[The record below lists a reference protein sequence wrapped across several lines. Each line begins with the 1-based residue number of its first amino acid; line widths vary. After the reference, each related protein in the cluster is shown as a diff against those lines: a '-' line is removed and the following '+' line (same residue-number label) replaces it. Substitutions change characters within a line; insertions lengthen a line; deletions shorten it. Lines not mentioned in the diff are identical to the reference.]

1 MKKGL
6 LTIFIIVTCVF
17 LSECK
22 KDPKPDVFRVTEV
35 DVDASY
41 KTAEINGSYTFS
53 VIPDDM
59 KIVYGEKDDLTDA
72 ISSKVNV
79 GESAF
84 HVNIN
89 NLSTET
95 KYYYCFECYSSHSS
109 TRSEVHSFVTLKAEK
124 PVVETGAVENITL
137 TFATCGGNVVSDCGA
152 DVTERGVCWST
163 SQNPTINDNKTSD
176 GAGIGTYNSSITG
189 LNKNTTYYVRA
200 YASNSVGTAYGDE
213 KSFTTADE
221 VLVPVVATISVDG
234 ITQTE
239 AECKAEVV
247 TDGGASVTERGVCW
261 STSPN
266 PTINDNITTNGNGTG
281 TFTSNLINLT
291 ANTTYYV
298 RAYANNSAGT
308 GYGNEISFTTLKD
321 IVKPTVKTNEVSSVV
336 QDAAI
341 CGGVVIVDGGA
352 EVTARGVCWSTSQNP
367 TINGSHT
374 DDGTGEGDFT
384 STITGLTAGTT
395 YYVRAYATNEKGT
408 SYGEEK
414 SFMTSIY
421 MDLPILTTK
430 EIDDITETSATS
442 GGEVVSD
449 GGAPVIARGICWSIS
464 QDPTI
469 DDNDGMTTDGN
480 GTGTFTSDLVNL
492 TANTTYYVRAYA
504 TNEKG
509 TSYGDEISFTTE
521 EEDEEGCEPD
531 GEIAGHYYVDLGL
544 PSGVK
549 WATCNVGASS
559 PEDYGDY
566 FAWGET
572 SPKAEYTWGNS
583 VTYGE
588 QMSDISGNAQY
599 DAATANWGGS
609 WRMPT
614 KEQMEEL
621 VEHCEWE
628 WTEVNGVNG
637 AKVIGT
643 NGSCIFLPAAGVRD
657 GSSLGYDGDF
667 GHYWSS
673 TPNDYDYDS
682 DAYILDFG
690 DGYESVNWTNYRYF
704 GLTVR
709 PISGGNTTE
718 PTLPTVTT
726 SSVTDVTTNSA
737 ISGGNVTSDGG
748 ATVTARG
755 ICWSTSQNPTIDDND
770 GMTTDG
776 NGTGTFTSDLVNLT
790 ANTTYYVR
798 AYATNVMGTAYG
810 EQRSFTTEEEEAELT
825 PPTVITSEVIDIT
838 ETTAVSGGNVTDDG
852 GATVTARGICW
863 STSHNPTI
871 DDNDGITTDGN
882 GTGTFT
888 SNLINLTANT
898 TYYVRAYATNEKG
911 TSYGDEMS
919 FTTEE
924 EDEEGCEPDGEIAG
938 HYYVDLGLPSGVKWA
953 TCNVGASSPEDYGD
967 YFAWGE
973 TSPKAEYT
981 WENSVTFGEQM
992 SDISGNAQYD
1002 AATANWGG
1010 SWRMPTREQMEELVV
1025 HCEWEWTQVNGVY
1038 GSKVIGPNGSCIF
1051 LPAAGRRH
1059 GSSLDLDGS
1068 YGYYWSSTPDDYS
1081 YDYRAYDLYFS
1092 NGHEYVNWSYDRC
1105 TGLTVRPLTE

>member
-137 TFATCGGNVVSDCGA
+137 NFATCGGNVVSDCGA
-152 DVTERGVCWST
+152 D
-163 SQNPTINDNKTSD
+163 
-176 GAGIGTYNSSITG
+176 
-189 LNKNTTYYVRA
+189 
-200 YASNSVGTAYGDE
+200 
-213 KSFTTADE
+213 
-221 VLVPVVATISVDG
+221 
-234 ITQTE
+234 
-239 AECKAEVV
+239 
-247 TDGGASVTERGVCW
+247 VTERGVCW

-341 CGGVVIVDGGA
+341 CGGVVIDDGGA

-395 YYVRAYATNEKGT
+395 YYVRAYATNVMGT
-408 SYGEEK
+408 AYGEQR
-414 SFMTSIY
+414 SFATTSEEVL
-421 MDLPILTTK
+421 LPTVITEEVT
-430 EIDDITETSATS
+430 DITTDSATS
-442 GGEVVSD
+442 GGNVTSD
-449 GGAPVIARGICWSIS
+449 GGATVTARGVCWSTS
-464 QDPTI
+464 QNPTI

-480 GTGTFTSDLVNL
+480 GTGSFTSNIPNL
-492 TANTTYYVRAYA
+492 APNTRYYVRTYA
-504 TNEKG
+504 TNSAG
-509 TSYGDEISFTTE
+509 TGYGDEISFTTE
-521 EEDEEGCEPD
+521 EEEEEGCEPD

-572 SPKAEYTWGNS
+572 SPKVVYDWDTYLHWNDLDGDGYCD
-583 VTYGE
+583 YGE
-588 QMSDISGNAQY
+588 PTINSDISGNVQY
-599 DAATANWGGS
+599 DAATANWGGN

-614 KEQMEEL
+614 KDEMQEL
-621 VEHCEWE
+621 V
-628 WTEVNGVNG
+628 
-637 AKVIGT
+637 
-643 NGSCIFLPAAGVRD
+643 D
-657 GSSLGYDGDF
+657 
-667 GHYWSS
+667 
-673 TPNDYDYDS
+673 
-682 DAYILDFG
+682 
-690 DGYESVNWTNYRYF
+690 
-704 GLTVR
+704 
-709 PISGGNTTE
+709 
-718 PTLPTVTT
+718 
-726 SSVTDVTTNSA
+726 
-737 ISGGNVTSDGG
+737 
-748 ATVTARG
+748 
-755 ICWSTSQNPTIDDND
+755 
-770 GMTTDG
+770 
-776 NGTGTFTSDLVNLT
+776 
-790 ANTTYYVR
+790 
-798 AYATNVMGTAYG
+798 
-810 EQRSFTTEEEEAELT
+810 
-825 PPTVITSEVIDIT
+825 
-838 ETTAVSGGNVTDDG
+838 
-852 GATVTARGICW
+852 
-863 STSHNPTI
+863 
-871 DDNDGITTDGN
+871 
-882 GTGTFT
+882 
-888 SNLINLTANT
+888 
-898 TYYVRAYATNEKG
+898 
-911 TSYGDEMS
+911 
-919 FTTEE
+919 
-924 EDEEGCEPDGEIAG
+924 
-938 HYYVDLGLPSGVKWA
+938 
-953 TCNVGASSPEDYGD
+953 
-967 YFAWGE
+967 
-973 TSPKAEYT
+973 
-981 WENSVTFGEQM
+981 
-992 SDISGNAQYD
+992 
-1002 AATANWGG
+1002 
-1010 SWRMPTREQMEELVV
+1010 
-1025 HCEWEWTQVNGVY
+1025 HCEWEWTQVNGVN

-1051 LPAAGRRH
+1051 LPAAGLRYGTSLTNDGNY
-1059 GSSLDLDGS
+1059 GSC
-1068 YGYYWSSTPDDYS
+1068 WSSTPYVS
-1081 YDYRAYDLYFS
+1081 YASHLSFYDGDEGVYGS
-1092 NGHEYVNWSYDRC
+1092 NRYYGQ
-1105 TGLTVRPLTE
+1105 TVRPISE

>member
-163 SQNPTINDNKTSD
+163 S
-176 GAGIGTYNSSITG
+176 
-189 LNKNTTYYVRA
+189 
-200 YASNSVGTAYGDE
+200 
-213 KSFTTADE
+213 
-221 VLVPVVATISVDG
+221 
-234 ITQTE
+234 
-239 AECKAEVV
+239 
-247 TDGGASVTERGVCW
+247 
-261 STSPN
+261 PN

-341 CGGVVIVDGGA
+341 CGGVVIDDGGA

-395 YYVRAYATNEKGT
+395 YYVRAYATNVMGT
-408 SYGEEK
+408 AYGEQR
-414 SFMTSIY
+414 SFATTSEEVL
-421 MDLPILTTK
+421 LPTVITEEVT
-430 EIDDITETSATS
+430 DITTDSATS
-442 GGEVVSD
+442 GGNVTSD
-449 GGAPVIARGICWSIS
+449 GGATVTARGVCWSTS
-464 QDPTI
+464 QNPTI

-480 GTGTFTSDLVNL
+480 GTGSFTSNIPNL
-492 TANTTYYVRAYA
+492 APNTRYYVRAYA
-504 TNEKG
+504 TNSAG
-509 TSYGDEISFTTE
+509 TGYGDEISFTTE
-521 EEDEEGCEPD
+521 EEEEEGCEPD

-572 SPKAEYTWGNS
+572 SPKVVYDWDTYLHWNDLDGDGYCD
-583 VTYGE
+583 YGE
-588 QMSDISGNAQY
+588 PTINSDISGNVQY
-599 DAATANWGGS
+599 DAATANWGGN

-614 KEQMEEL
+614 KDEMQEL
-621 VEHCEWE
+621 V
-628 WTEVNGVNG
+628 
-637 AKVIGT
+637 
-643 NGSCIFLPAAGVRD
+643 D
-657 GSSLGYDGDF
+657 
-667 GHYWSS
+667 
-673 TPNDYDYDS
+673 
-682 DAYILDFG
+682 
-690 DGYESVNWTNYRYF
+690 
-704 GLTVR
+704 
-709 PISGGNTTE
+709 
-718 PTLPTVTT
+718 
-726 SSVTDVTTNSA
+726 
-737 ISGGNVTSDGG
+737 
-748 ATVTARG
+748 
-755 ICWSTSQNPTIDDND
+755 
-770 GMTTDG
+770 
-776 NGTGTFTSDLVNLT
+776 
-790 ANTTYYVR
+790 
-798 AYATNVMGTAYG
+798 
-810 EQRSFTTEEEEAELT
+810 
-825 PPTVITSEVIDIT
+825 
-838 ETTAVSGGNVTDDG
+838 
-852 GATVTARGICW
+852 
-863 STSHNPTI
+863 
-871 DDNDGITTDGN
+871 
-882 GTGTFT
+882 
-888 SNLINLTANT
+888 
-898 TYYVRAYATNEKG
+898 
-911 TSYGDEMS
+911 
-919 FTTEE
+919 
-924 EDEEGCEPDGEIAG
+924 
-938 HYYVDLGLPSGVKWA
+938 
-953 TCNVGASSPEDYGD
+953 
-967 YFAWGE
+967 
-973 TSPKAEYT
+973 
-981 WENSVTFGEQM
+981 
-992 SDISGNAQYD
+992 
-1002 AATANWGG
+1002 
-1010 SWRMPTREQMEELVV
+1010 
-1025 HCEWEWTQVNGVY
+1025 HCEWEWTQVNGVN

-1051 LPAAGRRH
+1051 LPAAGIRYGTSLTNDGNY
-1059 GSSLDLDGS
+1059 GSC
-1068 YGYYWSSTPDDYS
+1068 WSSTPYDS
-1081 YDYRAYDLYFS
+1081 YASHLSFYDGDEGVYGS
-1092 NGHEYVNWSYDRC
+1092 NRYYGQ
-1105 TGLTVRPLTE
+1105 TVRPISE

>member
-41 KTAEINGSYTFS
+41 RTAEINGSYTFS

-59 KIVYGEKDDLTDA
+59 KIIYGEKDDLTDA

-137 TFATCGGNVVSDCGA
+137 NFATCGGNVVSDCGA

-163 SQNPTINDNKTSD
+163 SQ
-176 GAGIGTYNSSITG
+176 
-189 LNKNTTYYVRA
+189 
-200 YASNSVGTAYGDE
+200 
-213 KSFTTADE
+213 
-221 VLVPVVATISVDG
+221 
-234 ITQTE
+234 
-239 AECKAEVV
+239 
-247 TDGGASVTERGVCW
+247 
-261 STSPN
+261 N

-341 CGGVVIVDGGA
+341 CGGVVIDDGGA

-430 EIDDITETSATS
+430 EIEDITETSATS

-449 GGAPVIARGICWSIS
+449 GGAPVIARGICWS
-464 QDPTI
+464 
-469 DDNDGMTTDGN
+469 
-480 GTGTFTSDLVNL
+480 
-492 TANTTYYVRAYA
+492 
-504 TNEKG
+504 
-509 TSYGDEISFTTE
+509 
-521 EEDEEGCEPD
+521 
-531 GEIAGHYYVDLGL
+531 
-544 PSGVK
+544 
-549 WATCNVGASS
+549 
-559 PEDYGDY
+559 
-566 FAWGET
+566 
-572 SPKAEYTWGNS
+572 
-583 VTYGE
+583 
-588 QMSDISGNAQY
+588 
-599 DAATANWGGS
+599 
-609 WRMPT
+609 
-614 KEQMEEL
+614 
-621 VEHCEWE
+621 
-628 WTEVNGVNG
+628 
-637 AKVIGT
+637 
-643 NGSCIFLPAAGVRD
+643 
-657 GSSLGYDGDF
+657 
-667 GHYWSS
+667 
-673 TPNDYDYDS
+673 
-682 DAYILDFG
+682 
-690 DGYESVNWTNYRYF
+690 
-704 GLTVR
+704 
-709 PISGGNTTE
+709 
-718 PTLPTVTT
+718 
-726 SSVTDVTTNSA
+726 
-737 ISGGNVTSDGG
+737 
-748 ATVTARG
+748 
-755 ICWSTSQNPTIDDND
+755 TSQNPTLDDND

-825 PPTVITSEVIDIT
+825 PPIVITSEVIDVT

-863 STSHNPTI
+863 SISQNPTI

-888 SNLINLTANT
+888 SDLINLTANT

-911 TSYGDEMS
+911 TSYGDEIS

-924 EDEEGCEPDGEIAG
+924 EEEEGCEPDGEIAG

-973 TSPKAEYT
+973 TSPKAEYS
-981 WENSVTFGEQM
+981 WENSVTNGEEM
-992 SDISGNAQYD
+992 SDISGYAQYD

-1010 SWRMPTREQMEELVV
+1010 SWRMPTKEQMEELVE
-1025 HCEWEWTQVNGVY
+1025 HCEWEWTQVNGVN
-1038 GSKVIGPNGSCIF
+1038 GAKVIGPNGSCIF
-1051 LPAAGRRH
+1051 LPAAGFRD
-1059 GSSLDLDGS
+1059 GSSFFHDG
-1068 YGYYWSSTPDDYS
+1068 YDGFYWSSTP
-1081 YDYRAYDLYFS
+1081 YDYYYDLNYAYNLYFIT
-1092 NGHEYVNWSYDRC
+1092 GDEDVNLSYRYY
-1105 TGLTVRPLTE
+1105 GLTVRPITE

>member
-1 MKKGL
+1 MKKSL
-6 LTIFIIVTCVF
+6 LTIFVIAICVF

-41 KTAEINGSYTFS
+41 RTAEINGSYTFS

-163 SQNPTINDNKTSD
+163 S
-176 GAGIGTYNSSITG
+176 
-189 LNKNTTYYVRA
+189 
-200 YASNSVGTAYGDE
+200 
-213 KSFTTADE
+213 
-221 VLVPVVATISVDG
+221 
-234 ITQTE
+234 
-239 AECKAEVV
+239 
-247 TDGGASVTERGVCW
+247 
-261 STSPN
+261 PN

-321 IVKPTVKTNEVSSVV
+321 IVKPMVKTNEVSSVV

-572 SPKAEYTWGNS
+572 SPKAEYTWENS

-628 WTEVNGVNG
+628 WTQVNGVNC
-637 AKVIGT
+637 A
-643 NGSCIFLPAAGVRD
+643 
-657 GSSLGYDGDF
+657 
-667 GHYWSS
+667 
-673 TPNDYDYDS
+673 
-682 DAYILDFG
+682 
-690 DGYESVNWTNYRYF
+690 
-704 GLTVR
+704 
-709 PISGGNTTE
+709 
-718 PTLPTVTT
+718 
-726 SSVTDVTTNSA
+726 
-737 ISGGNVTSDGG
+737 
-748 ATVTARG
+748 
-755 ICWSTSQNPTIDDND
+755 
-770 GMTTDG
+770 
-776 NGTGTFTSDLVNLT
+776 
-790 ANTTYYVR
+790 
-798 AYATNVMGTAYG
+798 
-810 EQRSFTTEEEEAELT
+810 
-825 PPTVITSEVIDIT
+825 
-838 ETTAVSGGNVTDDG
+838 
-852 GATVTARGICW
+852 
-863 STSHNPTI
+863 
-871 DDNDGITTDGN
+871 
-882 GTGTFT
+882 
-888 SNLINLTANT
+888 
-898 TYYVRAYATNEKG
+898 
-911 TSYGDEMS
+911 
-919 FTTEE
+919 
-924 EDEEGCEPDGEIAG
+924 
-938 HYYVDLGLPSGVKWA
+938 
-953 TCNVGASSPEDYGD
+953 
-967 YFAWGE
+967 
-973 TSPKAEYT
+973 
-981 WENSVTFGEQM
+981 
-992 SDISGNAQYD
+992 
-1002 AATANWGG
+1002 
-1010 SWRMPTREQMEELVV
+1010 
-1025 HCEWEWTQVNGVY
+1025 
-1038 GSKVIGPNGSCIF
+1038 KVIGPNGSCIF
-1051 LPAAGRRH
+1051 LPAAGLRF
-1059 GSSLDLDGS
+1059 GTSLGGDGLN
-1068 YGYYWSSTPDDYS
+1068 GYYWSSTPYFNDYNNFNFA
-1081 YDYRAYDLYFS
+1081 YYLNFEDGYENYYYRDY
-1092 NGHEYVNWSYDRC
+1092 GMP
-1105 TGLTVRPLTE
+1105 VRPITE

>member
-59 KIVYGEKDDLTDA
+59 KIIYGEKDDLTDA

-79 GESAF
+79 SESNF

-137 TFATCGGNVVSDCGA
+137 NFATCGGNVVSDCGA
-152 DVTERGVCWST
+152 D
-163 SQNPTINDNKTSD
+163 
-176 GAGIGTYNSSITG
+176 
-189 LNKNTTYYVRA
+189 
-200 YASNSVGTAYGDE
+200 
-213 KSFTTADE
+213 
-221 VLVPVVATISVDG
+221 
-234 ITQTE
+234 
-239 AECKAEVV
+239 
-247 TDGGASVTERGVCW
+247 VTERGVCW

-341 CGGVVIVDGGA
+341 CGGVVIDDGGA
-352 EVTARGVCWSTSQNP
+352 EVTARGVCWSTSHNP

-430 EIDDITETSATS
+430 EIEDITETSATS

-449 GGAPVIARGICWSIS
+449 GGAPVI
-464 QDPTI
+464 
-469 DDNDGMTTDGN
+469 
-480 GTGTFTSDLVNL
+480 
-492 TANTTYYVRAYA
+492 
-504 TNEKG
+504 
-509 TSYGDEISFTTE
+509 
-521 EEDEEGCEPD
+521 
-531 GEIAGHYYVDLGL
+531 
-544 PSGVK
+544 
-549 WATCNVGASS
+549 
-559 PEDYGDY
+559 
-566 FAWGET
+566 
-572 SPKAEYTWGNS
+572 
-583 VTYGE
+583 
-588 QMSDISGNAQY
+588 
-599 DAATANWGGS
+599 
-609 WRMPT
+609 
-614 KEQMEEL
+614 
-621 VEHCEWE
+621 
-628 WTEVNGVNG
+628 
-637 AKVIGT
+637 
-643 NGSCIFLPAAGVRD
+643 
-657 GSSLGYDGDF
+657 
-667 GHYWSS
+667 
-673 TPNDYDYDS
+673 
-682 DAYILDFG
+682 
-690 DGYESVNWTNYRYF
+690 
-704 GLTVR
+704 
-709 PISGGNTTE
+709 
-718 PTLPTVTT
+718 
-726 SSVTDVTTNSA
+726 
-737 ISGGNVTSDGG
+737 
-748 ATVTARG
+748 ARG

-863 STSHNPTI
+863 SISQNPTI

-888 SNLINLTANT
+888 SNLTNLKERT

-911 TSYGDEMS
+911 TSYGDEIS

-924 EDEEGCEPDGEIAG
+924 EEEEGCEPDGEIAG

-973 TSPKAEYT
+973 TSPKAEYS
-981 WENSVTFGEQM
+981 WENSVTNGEQM
-992 SDISGNAQYD
+992 SDISGDAQYD

-1010 SWRMPTREQMEELVV
+1010 SWRMPTKEQMEELVE
-1025 HCEWEWTQVNGVY
+1025 HCEWEWTQVNGVN
-1038 GSKVIGPNGSCIF
+1038 GAKVIGPNGSCIF
-1051 LPAAGRRH
+1051 LPAAGFRDR
-1059 GSSLDLDGS
+1059 SSLFHDG
-1068 YGYYWSSTPDDYS
+1068 YDGFYWSSTP
-1081 YDYRAYDLYFS
+1081 YDYYYDLNYAYNLYFIT
-1092 NGHEYVNWSYDRC
+1092 GDEDVNLSYRYY
-1105 TGLTVRPLTE
+1105 GLTVRPITE

>member
-41 KTAEINGSYTFS
+41 RTAEINGSYTFS

-59 KIVYGEKDDLTDA
+59 KIIYGEKDDLTDA

-137 TFATCGGNVVSDCGA
+137 NFATCGGNVVSDCGA

-163 SQNPTINDNKTSD
+163 SQ
-176 GAGIGTYNSSITG
+176 
-189 LNKNTTYYVRA
+189 
-200 YASNSVGTAYGDE
+200 
-213 KSFTTADE
+213 
-221 VLVPVVATISVDG
+221 
-234 ITQTE
+234 
-239 AECKAEVV
+239 
-247 TDGGASVTERGVCW
+247 
-261 STSPN
+261 N

-341 CGGVVIVDGGA
+341 CGGVVIDDGGA

-421 MDLPILTTK
+421 MDLPKLTTK
-430 EIDDITETSATS
+430 EIEDITETSATS

-449 GGAPVIARGICWSIS
+449 GGAPVIARGICWS
-464 QDPTI
+464 
-469 DDNDGMTTDGN
+469 
-480 GTGTFTSDLVNL
+480 
-492 TANTTYYVRAYA
+492 
-504 TNEKG
+504 
-509 TSYGDEISFTTE
+509 
-521 EEDEEGCEPD
+521 
-531 GEIAGHYYVDLGL
+531 
-544 PSGVK
+544 
-549 WATCNVGASS
+549 
-559 PEDYGDY
+559 
-566 FAWGET
+566 
-572 SPKAEYTWGNS
+572 
-583 VTYGE
+583 
-588 QMSDISGNAQY
+588 
-599 DAATANWGGS
+599 
-609 WRMPT
+609 
-614 KEQMEEL
+614 
-621 VEHCEWE
+621 
-628 WTEVNGVNG
+628 
-637 AKVIGT
+637 
-643 NGSCIFLPAAGVRD
+643 
-657 GSSLGYDGDF
+657 
-667 GHYWSS
+667 
-673 TPNDYDYDS
+673 
-682 DAYILDFG
+682 
-690 DGYESVNWTNYRYF
+690 
-704 GLTVR
+704 
-709 PISGGNTTE
+709 
-718 PTLPTVTT
+718 
-726 SSVTDVTTNSA
+726 
-737 ISGGNVTSDGG
+737 
-748 ATVTARG
+748 
-755 ICWSTSQNPTIDDND
+755 TSQNPTLDDND

-825 PPTVITSEVIDIT
+825 PPIVITSEVIDVT

-863 STSHNPTI
+863 SISQNPTI

-888 SNLINLTANT
+888 SDLINLTANT

-911 TSYGDEMS
+911 TSYGDEIS

-924 EDEEGCEPDGEIAG
+924 EEEEGCEPDGEIAG

-973 TSPKAEYT
+973 TSPKAEYS
-981 WENSVTFGEQM
+981 WENSVTNGEEM
-992 SDISGNAQYD
+992 SDISGYAQYD

-1010 SWRMPTREQMEELVV
+1010 SWRMPTKEQMEELVE
-1025 HCEWEWTQVNGVY
+1025 HCEWEWTQVNGVN
-1038 GSKVIGPNGSCIF
+1038 GAKVIGPNGSCIF
-1051 LPAAGRRH
+1051 LPAAGFRD
-1059 GSSLDLDGS
+1059 GSSFFHDG
-1068 YGYYWSSTPDDYS
+1068 YDGFYWSSTP
-1081 YDYRAYDLYFS
+1081 YDYYYDLNYAYNLYFIT
-1092 NGHEYVNWSYDRC
+1092 GDEDVNLSYRYY
-1105 TGLTVRPLTE
+1105 GLTVRPITE